1 MRLFLSF
8 GKRLSD
14 QPRGDLFEHNKQI
27 NKDLDGNCFLFV
39 KGLKFRPCGFAQSRN
54 GITSHGEKKVPSGES
69 VYGKKRLID
78 VIYQDYRID
87 YSLALVIYAQI
98 T

>member
-39 KGLKFRPCGFAQSRN
+39 KGLNLDPAVLFKVGTGLPWSRN
-54 GITSHGEKKVPSGES
+54 RPQDSGES
-69 VYGKKRLID
+69 VYVKK
-78 VIYQDYRID
+78 
-87 YSLALVIYAQI
+87 SA
-98 T
+98 